1 MIVKSDPRMIL
12 CDFRFRFRFRFSV
25 EPKVIDKIRGR
36 VIGNGFGQPAE
47 SEAILMRNR

>member
-12 CDFRFRFRFRFSV
+12 CDFRFRFRFLV

>member
-12 CDFRFRFRFRFSV
+12 CDFRFRFSV